1 MGNNKRELRPAAVSV
16 GSKLKEARAKKSL
29 AIEQVQKATK
39 IHSTVLIA
47 LEEGRES
54 ELLTDTYIRSFLK
67 KYAQFLGLNSV
78 ELLKEYFPVYP
89 ESPSANIPVHENT
102 FPPETTITPKF
113 LYIAGRVI
121 LAILF
126 ILLFIFVVGKAGSSL
141 KKPKAARARS
151 AVILKKQSAQST
163 KASSKKKSASK
174 QNPESKELIPKSTPL
189 SLVIKVKEPVRVQLK
204 KDGVLIF
211 ARVLTKGLT
220 ETIIADDSIELGIGK
235 TEALGLTLN
244 GKPIVLP
251 ANKVKFGLEITRK
264 GVKLR

>member
-1 MGNNKRELRPAAVSV
+1 MGNDKRELRQAAVSV

-29 AIEQVQKATK
+29 AIEQVQKATR

-78 ELLKEYFPVYP
+78 ELLKEYFPAYP
-89 ESPSANIPVHENT
+89 EGPSANIPVHENI
-102 FPPETTITPKF
+102 FPPETTIMPKF
-113 LYIAGRVI
+113 LYIAGRAV

-126 ILLFIFVVGKAGSSL
+126 ILIFIFVAGKAASPL
-141 KKPKAARARS
+141 KKTKVARARS
-151 AVILKKQSAQST
+151 AVISKKQSVQST
-163 KASSKKKSASK
+163 KASSKKKSISN
-174 QNPESKELIPKSTPL
+174 QNPESKALIPKSTPL
-189 SLVIKVKEPVRVQLK
+189 SLVIKVKEPVLVQLK

-211 ARVLTKGLT
+211 KRVLTKGLT

-235 TEALGLTLN
+235 AKALGLILN
-244 GKPIVLP
+244 GKPIALP
-251 ANKVKFGLEITRK
+251 ANKVKFSLEITKK

>member
-1 MGNNKRELRPAAVSV
+1 MGNNKRELRQAAVSV

-89 ESPSANIPVHENT
+89 ESPSVNIPVHENT

-113 LYIAGRVI
+113 LYIAGRVV

-126 ILLFIFVVGKAGSSL
+126 ILLFIFVVGKAASL

-163 KASSKKKSASK
+163 KVSSKKKSASK

-189 SLVIKVKEPVRVQLK
+189 SLVIKVKEPVLVQLK
-204 KDGVLIF
+204 KDGVIIF

-235 TEALGLTLN
+235 AKALGLTLN
-244 GKPIVLP
+244 GRPIVLP

-264 GVKLR
+264 GIKLR